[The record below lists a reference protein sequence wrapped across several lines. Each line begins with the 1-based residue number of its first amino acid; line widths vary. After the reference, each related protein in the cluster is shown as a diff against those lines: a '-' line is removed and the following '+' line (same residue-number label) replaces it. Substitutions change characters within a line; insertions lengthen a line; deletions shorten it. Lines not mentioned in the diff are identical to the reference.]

1 MSDIPFLY
9 INVAVLSCFALMFVT
24 ILAVKKTPEIW
35 AFLAVLLDAIL
46 WAGGSVLM
54 RLQVWPGLSFWY
66 KVSLLA
72 LFIMELLFYI
82 FVHTFAHRK
91 GRFLVTA
98 FVLWNLAIIPG
109 TLSGFFLSP
118 PTPVV
123 LENGDTVFTYS
134 LNWHIVIPCIMFIAI
149 IAGTAVL
156 LWQVMREQGTHSPG
170 IQVIVIGGLVF
181 AVLLMVALYKR
192 RMFRMTLVAS
202 RSLLSVAMAAICLTF
217 AANLIEPMRAF
228 VEGRLGVEED
238 WAIMA
243 VAVAFAGVLVLAYIL
258 IRRLL
263 DAVFTREEQQNKLV
277 KRFTGEISQSLS
289 TADIM
294 DKLSTVISS
303 EIPTEQIYVCLLE
316 GDVYQ
321 ARFCSSPLA
330 TLSFSFS
337 KDSPQIAYLK
347 EQESYLILREFR
359 NSPPLPLLVGDGK
372 GAFPPA
378 EHRLRGGHAGRQRDR
393 GSGTAFRQ
401 GAGAGLQCR
410 GDRLFGDGVLH
421 RVHCHEERGAVR
433 ADVPGGPD
441 RLPDGCIQ
449 LPLLC
454 GKAGRAVPP
463 VRPGVPDAFV
473 H

>member
-1 MSDIPFLY
+1 MSNIPFLY

-54 RLQVWPGLSFWY
+54 RLQIWPGLSFWY

-170 IQVIVIGGLVF
+170 IQVIVTGGLVMLAGNLLQVGIPGNVFPFDMVSGLVF
-181 AVLLMVALYKR
+181 AVRLMAALYKR

-228 VEGRLGVEED
+228 VEGRLGLEED

-359 NSPPLPLLVGDGK
+359 NSPRYLSLWETEKELFRRLNIDCVAAMRDGSEIVGLVLLSAK
-372 GAFPPA
+372 
-378 EHRLRGGHAGRQRDR
+378 
-393 GSGTAFRQ
+393 
-401 GAGAGLQCR
+401 
-410 GDRLFGDGVLH
+410 
-421 RVHCHEERGAVR
+421 ER
-433 ADVPGGPD
+433 
-441 RLPDGCIQ
+441 
-449 LPLLC
+449 
-454 GKAGRAVPP
+454 
-463 VRPGVPDAFV
+463 
-473 H
+473 